1 MVIVMAKRRTLA
13 AFAVWGFYLIIVLEF
28 LFMIS
33 PLALYFYSAY
43 GPALNLLH
51 RSPSTA
57 WLTAFFLP
65 HFSQTKSL
73 FLNELHEI
81 GENVAFA
88 GLLIFGI
95 GAVQIYW
102 AKIRRKSAVLGGLYA
117 YIRHPQYL
125 GLAVLGFGTMLIWPR
140 FLVLVCYVTML
151 FLYVLLA
158 RWEEERCL
166 DKYGEGYRSYQAQ
179 TGMFLP
185 RSLIRWIPDILPK
198 TGGKRLTA
206 MLVSYAIAIGAA
218 VGLGFELRNYSL
230 SKISSL
236 YSQNAAVLSPAVLT
250 ENELSGAYQLAAAN
264 SEVQQKLQSIEPSAK
279 LIVYVIPSEW
289 YLPDLPVEVRYKLG
303 GHHTPKNFDRR
314 YYKVLFT
321 QARTHFH
328 ELAGKDIV
336 KWAYGR
342 NSLVLVRVN
351 IAPASVTAVEPPPAY
366 VVWGDIPTPMF

>member
-1 MVIVMAKRRTLA
+1 MTESRTLA
-13 AFAVWGFYLIIVLEF
+13 VFAAWGFYLIIVLEF

-65 HFSQTKSL
+65 HFSKTSSL
-73 FLNELHEI
+73 LLNELHAV
-81 GENVAFA
+81 GENVGLA
-88 GLLIFGI
+88 GLLIFVI

-102 AKIRRKSAVLGGLYA
+102 AKIRRKNAVMGGLYA

-125 GLAVLGFGTMLIWPR
+125 GLAVLGLGTMLIWPR

-166 DKYGEGYRSYQAQ
+166 DKYGESYRSYQSR

-185 RSLIRWIPDILPK
+185 RSLTHWIPDVLP
-198 TGGKRLTA
+198 TSGGKRLSA
-206 MLVSYAIAIGAA
+206 MLAIYAIAMGAA
-218 VGLGFELRNYSL
+218 IGLAFELRNYSL
-230 SKISSL
+230 AKISSL
-236 YSQNAAVLSPAVLT
+236 YSQNTAVLSPAVLS
-250 ENELSGAYQLAAAN
+250 ENELSSAYQLAAAD
-264 SEVQQKLQSIEPSAK
+264 SGVQQKLQSIEPSAK

-289 YLPDLPVEVRYKLG
+289 YLPDLPVEMVHKLG
-303 GHHTPKNFDRR
+303 GHRTPKNFDRR
-314 YYKVLFT
+314 YYKILFT

-336 KWAYGR
+336 KWSYGR
-342 NSLVLVRVN
+342 NALILVRVN
-351 IAPASVTAVEPPPAY
+351 IAAASVMAVETPPAH

>member
-1 MVIVMAKRRTLA
+1 VIAKSRTIAVFA
-13 AFAVWGFYLIIVLEF
+13 AWGFYLIIVLEF
-28 LFMIS
+28 LYMIS
-33 PLALYFYSAY
+33 PFALYFYSAY
-43 GPALNLLH
+43 GPALNVLH

-57 WLTAFFLP
+57 WLTGFFLP
-65 HFSQTKSL
+65 HFSHTSSSL
-73 FLNELHEI
+73 LNELHVM
-81 GENVAFA
+81 GENVALA

-95 GAVQIYW
+95 GAAQIYW
-102 AKIRRKSAVLGGLYA
+102 AKIRRKNAVMGGLYA

-140 FLVLVCYVTML
+140 FLMLVCYVTML

-166 DKYGEGYRSYQAQ
+166 DKYGESYRSYQAR

-185 RSLIRWIPDILPK
+185 RSLTHWIPDVLPK

-206 MLVSYAIAIGAA
+206 MLAIYLLIMGETVA
-218 VGLGFELRNYSL
+218 LGFKLRNYSL
-230 SKISSL
+230 SKVSSL
-236 YSQNAAVLSPAVLT
+236 YSQNAAVLSPAVLS
-250 ENELSGAYQLAAAN
+250 ENELSSAYQVAAAN

-279 LIVYVIPSEW
+279 LIVYVLPSAW
-289 YLPDLPVEVRYKLG
+289 YLPDLPVEVLYKLG
-303 GHHTPKNFDRR
+303 GHRTPKDFDRR

-328 ELAGKDIV
+328 DLVDKDIV
-336 KWAYGR
+336 KWSYGR
-342 NSLVLVRVN
+342 DPLILVRVD
-351 IAPASVTAVEPPPAY
+351 IAAALVMAVETPPAH